1 MHKNNNNKKTLEK
14 WIFFCCLFLFFFLIQ
29 LPWEAVMT
37 LRIVIG
43 APLSASC
50 ICLDTSS
57 AFLDMYSLKQQQ
69 QQQQQKVVTIIEEQ
83 T

>member
-1 MHKNNNNKKTLEK
+1 
-14 WIFFCCLFLFFFLIQ
+14 
-29 LPWEAVMT
+29 MT